1 MQTLAELL
9 APRSPAVVTTLVTDV
24 AAGKPVEFRRLPVA
38 ILRAVHTV
46 CMDDW
51 QRQQDFL
58 SGIGGSAGGIGTA
71 AEVSRWLMDWN
82 CSMSLLDSGYVVTK

>member
-1 MQTLAELL
+1 MQTMAELL
-9 APRSPAVVTTLVTDV
+9 APPSSAVATTLATDV
-24 AAGKPVEFRRLPVA
+24 VEFRRLPVA

-46 CMDDW
+46 CMDDR

-58 SGIGGSAGGIGTA
+58 SGQVDLLVALVLRQRSL
-71 AEVSRWLMDWN
+71 RWWLMDWS